1 MIKTTPYFLGAN
13 TISQTNTTNKVQD
26 TNISNQGKSNKK
38 QYNDPLNQWPVR
50 GLAYSNEIGAAIS
63 EIAPKAGLLLWIP
76 ALLYFGADIYDKY
89 KNDKNSYDPS
99 AKRGTKQA
107 IFQLLAS
114 VILPTAAVKVGQKT
128 ASVMGLIG
136 KDKLSLQT
144 QEELHRFTIN
154 YIKQNKLH
162 NYANNQEEY
171 YIKFAE
177 KLANHIDETK
187 KEGKFKNTTKKI
199 INWIFNRKQPAAVT
213 HSTPENIV
221 KFTKAN
227 IEQIFKIREN
237 LVNNKPS
244 DGLPVKI
251 LNKFKQIKQTFEKT
265 ANYNGDST
273 EDAAKQVIKMLE
285 EKKIFKNKLLKTV
298 GGFVVLG
305 LMAKPIDKFV
315 ESFVID
321 KFVEPNL
328 SFLQKKQVDD
338 FKNKNMTM
346 QK

>member
-1 MIKTTPYFLGAN
+1 MIKTTPYFLSANITNNAN
-13 TISQTNTTNKVQD
+13 TTDKVKD
-26 TNISNQGKSNKK
+26 TNISSKGKSPKK
-38 QYNDPLNQWPVR
+38 EYNDPLNQWPAR

-63 EIAPKAGLLLWIP
+63 EIAPKIGLLLWVP

-89 KNDKNSYDPS
+89 KNDQNSYDPS

-114 VILPTAAVKVGQKT
+114 VILPTAAVKVGQRT
-128 ASVMGLIG
+128 ASAMGLMG
-136 KDKLSLQT
+136 KDKLTLQT

-154 YIKQNKLH
+154 YIKQNKLRQ
-162 NYANNQEEY
+162 YGNNQEEY
-171 YIKFAE
+171 YNKFAE

-187 KEGKFKNTTKKI
+187 KESKFRNTTRRLL
-199 INWIFNRKQPAAVT
+199 NWIFNRKQPEAVT
-213 HSTPENIV
+213 RPTPEKII
-221 KFTKAN
+221 KFTKSN

-237 LVNNKPS
+237 LVNNNSS

-251 LNKFKQIKQTFEKT
+251 LNQFKQIKQTFEKT

-273 EDAAKQVIKMLE
+273 EDAAKQVIKMIE
-285 EKKIFKNKLLKTV
+285 EKQIFKNKLLKTL

-328 SFLQKKQVDD
+328 SFLQKKQIDD
-338 FKNKNMTM
+338 FKNKNMI
-346 QK
+346 K